1 MLYPYQDKQTL
12 CVALEDTGEEAIS
25 KPVLNIIAFQPLLY
39 VAVIAPLF
47 LSYAAYM
54 VHAVGLDE
62 PEEPL
67 GQKRSIQYLLSI
79 FQLPPHATWTLSI
92 LPLMCVGLATLV
104 AIYMKLRT
112 YAEREDVVGT
122 TYAHFAT
129 FTPFIFLS
137 FAVLSKIFAPGDF
150 PLWNV
155 LAICFGSIL
164 LWPLALVAYVIS
176 FKFIKKPSSFQTWA
190 NRCVMIPAFFCAAA
204 SVHVVLSGDMWAT
217 KFVGPMYVLLAL
229 SVACLAVELS
239 AQAYKGR
246 EVPVW
251 RYNVSEVMSG
261 AILLMHLT
269 DTFFGCLPLLLK

>member
-12 CVALEDTGEEAIS
+12 CVALEDTGEETIS

-104 AIYMKLRT
+104 AIYSRT
-112 YAEREDVVGT
+112 
-122 TYAHFAT
+122 
-129 FTPFIFLS
+129 
-137 FAVLSKIFAPGDF
+137 
-150 PLWNV
+150 
-155 LAICFGSIL
+155 
-164 LWPLALVAYVIS
+164 
-176 FKFIKKPSSFQTWA
+176 PSS
-190 NRCVMIPAFFCAAA
+190 AA
-204 SVHVVLSGDMWAT
+204 SRSYSSRSQRPNGSAPPLMFSG
-217 KFVGPMYVLLAL
+217 
-229 SVACLAVELS
+229 E
-239 AQAYKGR
+239 GR
-246 EVPVW
+246 FSCGGVRP
-251 RYNVSEVMSG
+251 
-261 AILLMHLT
+261 
-269 DTFFGCLPLLLK
+269 LP

>member
-1 MLYPYQDKQTL
+1 MIYPYQDKETL
-12 CVALEDTGEEAIS
+12 CVTPEDIREETIS
-25 KPVLNIIAFQPLLY
+25 KPVLNIIAFRPLLY
-39 VAVIAPLF
+39 AAVIAPLF

-62 PEEPL
+62 PEESF

-79 FQLPPHATWTLSI
+79 FQLPPHAIWTLSI

-112 YAEREDVVGT
+112 RAEREDVVGT
-122 TYAHFAT
+122 TYAHFAA
-129 FTPFIFLS
+129 FTPFMFLS

-164 LWPLALVAYVIS
+164 LWSLTFVAYVIS

-204 SVHVVLSGDMWAT
+204 SVHVALSGDMWAT

-261 AILLMHLT
+261 AILLMYLT

>member
-12 CVALEDTGEEAIS
+12 CVTLEDTGEEAIS

-54 VHAVGLDE
+54 VHALGLDE

-79 FQLPPHATWTLSI
+79 FQLPPHATWTLSV

-104 AIYMKLRT
+104 ALYMKLRT
-112 YAEREDVVGT
+112 RAEREDTFGT
-122 TYAHFAT
+122 TYARLAT
-129 FTPFIFLS
+129 FTPFMFLS
-137 FAVLSKIFAPGDF
+137 FAVLSKIFAPGEF

-155 LAICFGSIL
+155 LTICFSSIL
-164 LWPLALVAYVIS
+164 LWSLALVAYVIS

-261 AILLMHLT
+261 AILLMYLT
-269 DTFFGCLPLLLK
+269 DTFFDCLPLLLK

>member
-12 CVALEDTGEEAIS
+12 CVALEDTGEETIS

-92 LPLMCVGLATLV
+92 LPLMCVSLATLV

-229 SVACLAVELS
+229 SVACLAVVECAGL
-239 AQAYKGR
+239 Q
-246 EVPVW
+246 
-251 RYNVSEVMSG
+251 G
-261 AILLMHLT
+261 A
-269 DTFFGCLPLLLK
+269 

>member
-12 CVALEDTGEEAIS
+12 CVALEDTGEETIS

-261 AILLMHLT
+261 AILLMYLT

>member
-261 AILLMHLT
+261 AILLMYLT

>member
-25 KPVLNIIAFQPLLY
+25 KPVLNIITFQPLLY

-164 LWPLALVAYVIS
+164 LWHLALVAYVIS

-261 AILLMHLT
+261 AILLMYLT
-269 DTFFGCLPLLLK
+269 DTFFYCLPLLLK

>member
-1 MLYPYQDKQTL
+1 MSANSNQ
-12 CVALEDTGEEAIS
+12 EEAIS

-261 AILLMHLT
+261 AILLMYLT
-269 DTFFGCLPLLLK
+269 DTFFDCLPHLFR

>member
-12 CVALEDTGEEAIS
+12 CVTLEDTGEEAIS

-54 VHAVGLDE
+54 VHALGLDE

-79 FQLPPHATWTLSI
+79 FQLPPHATWTLSV

-104 AIYMKLRT
+104 ALYMKLRT
-112 YAEREDVVGT
+112 RAEREDIFGT
-122 TYAHFAT
+122 TYAHLAT
-129 FTPFIFLS
+129 FTPF
-137 FAVLSKIFAPGDF
+137 
-150 PLWNV
+150 
-155 LAICFGSIL
+155 
-164 LWPLALVAYVIS
+164 
-176 FKFIKKPSSFQTWA
+176 
-190 NRCVMIPAFFCAAA
+190 
-204 SVHVVLSGDMWAT
+204 
-217 KFVGPMYVLLAL
+217 

-239 AQAYKGR
+239 VQAYKGR

-251 RYNVSEVMSG
+251 RYNVGEVMSG
-261 AILLMHLT
+261 AICLT
-269 DTFFGCLPLLLK
+269 FLADVSFSFIHYFL

>member
-1 MLYPYQDKQTL
+1 
-12 CVALEDTGEEAIS
+12 
-25 KPVLNIIAFQPLLY
+25 
-39 VAVIAPLF
+39 
-47 LSYAAYM
+47 M

-217 KFVGPMYVLLAL
+217 SLLAQCMCYLLFRLLAL
-229 SVACLAVELS
+229 LWS
-239 AQAYKGR
+239 
-246 EVPVW
+246 
-251 RYNVSEVMSG
+251 
-261 AILLMHLT
+261 
-269 DTFFGCLPLLLK
+269 

>member
-12 CVALEDTGEEAIS
+12 CVALEDTGEETIS

-239 AQAYKGR
+239 AQAYRGR

-261 AILLMHLT
+261 AILLMYLT

>member
-54 VHAVGLDE
+54 VHALGLDE

-79 FQLPPHATWTLSI
+79 FQLPPHATWTLSV

-104 AIYMKLRT
+104 ALYMKLRT
-112 YAEREDVVGT
+112 RAEREDIFGT
-122 TYAHFAT
+122 TYARLAT
-129 FTPFIFLS
+129 FTPFMFLS
-137 FAVLSKIFAPGDF
+137 FAVLSKIFAPGGF
-150 PLWNV
+150 QLWNV
-155 LAICFGSIL
+155 LTICFSSIL
-164 LWPLALVAYVIS
+164 LWSLALVAYVIS

-261 AILLMHLT
+261 AILLMYLT
-269 DTFFGCLPLLLK
+269 DTFFDCLPLLLK

>member
-12 CVALEDTGEEAIS
+12 CVTLEDTGEEAIS

-54 VHAVGLDE
+54 VHALGLDE
-62 PEEPL
+62 PEESF
-67 GQKRSIQYLLSI
+67 GQKRSIQHLLSI

-92 LPLMCVGLATLV
+92 LPLMCVGLVTLV

-112 YAEREDVVGT
+112 HAEREDIVGT
-122 TYAHFAT
+122 TYAHLAT
-129 FTPFIFLS
+129 FTPFMFLS
-137 FAVLSKIFAPGDF
+137 FAVLSKIFSPGEF

-155 LAICFGSIL
+155 LTICFSSIL
-164 LWPLALVAYVIS
+164 LWSLALIAYVIS
-176 FKFIKKPSSFQTWA
+176 FKFITKPSSFQTWA
-190 NRCVMIPAFFCAAA
+190 NRCVMIPTFFCAAA

-261 AILLMHLT
+261 VICLTFLT
-269 DTFFGCLPLLLK
+269 DVSFGFIHRFL

>member
-217 KFVGPMYVLLAL
+217 KFVGPMYVLLAF

-261 AILLMHLT
+261 AILLMYLT

>member
-12 CVALEDTGEEAIS
+12 CVALEDTGEETIS

-104 AIYMKLRT
+104 AIYMKLQT
-112 YAEREDVVGT
+112 YAEREDVVDT

-261 AILLMHLT
+261 AILLMYLT

>member
-79 FQLPPHATWTLSI
+79 FHLPPHATWTLST

-261 AILLMHLT
+261 AILLMYLT

>member
-1 MLYPYQDKQTL
+1 MCHPRRRWGGSDLKTSTEHHRLPAT
-12 CVALEDTGEEAIS
+12 T
-25 KPVLNIIAFQPLLY
+25 LLY

-79 FQLPPHATWTLSI
+79 FQLPPHATWTLSV

-112 YAEREDVVGT
+112 RAEREDIFGT
-122 TYAHFAT
+122 TYARLAT
-129 FTPFIFLS
+129 FTPFMFLS
-137 FAVLSKIFAPGDF
+137 FAVLSKIFAPGEF

-155 LAICFGSIL
+155 LTICFSSIL
-164 LWPLALVAYVIS
+164 LWSLALVAYVIS

-190 NRCVMIPAFFCAAA
+190 NRCVMIPTFFCAAA

-251 RYNVSEVMSG
+251 RYNVGEVMSG
-261 AILLMHLT
+261 AICLTFLT
-269 DTFFGCLPLLLK
+269 DVSFGFIRYFL